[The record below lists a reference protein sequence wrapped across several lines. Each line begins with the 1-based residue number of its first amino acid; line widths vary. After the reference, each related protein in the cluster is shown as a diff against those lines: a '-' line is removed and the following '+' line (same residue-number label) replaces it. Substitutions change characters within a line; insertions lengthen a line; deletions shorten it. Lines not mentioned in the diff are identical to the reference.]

1 MQENYVG
8 KSSILHIDKIISVM
22 FMFMFNRMV
31 IYFKRLTIM
40 HPRMIKLKKTE
51 AQTC

>member
-1 MQENYVG
+1 MLGNHLFFTLI
-8 KSSILHIDKIISVM
+8 KLFDKIISV
-22 FMFMFNRMV
+22 MFMFNRMV

-51 AQTC
+51 EQTC

>member
-8 KSSILHIDKIISVM
+8 KSSILHIDKIISV
-22 FMFMFNRMV
+22 MFMFNRMV

>member
-8 KSSILHIDKIISVM
+8 KSSILHIDKIISV
-22 FMFMFNRMV
+22 MFMFNRMV

-51 AQTC
+51 EQTC